1 MKGLTMIDK
10 ALPAGLAGEKL
21 SRAITGTDEVSSQRS
36 AVAAGAGAGMG
47 YLAASGTVIGLEVVG
62 LTAAATA
69 AAPAVGAVMVVAGGI
84 ALIRSLF
91 D

>member
-1 MKGLTMIDK
+1 MIDK

-21 SRAITGTDEVSSQRS
+21 SRTITGTNKVSRGRS
-36 AVAAGAGAGMG
+36 AIAGGSGAGLGF
-47 YLAASGTVIGLEVVG
+47 LAASGAAIGLEVVG
-62 LTAAATA
+62 LTAAATVA
-69 AAPAVGAVMVVAGGI
+69 TPAIVPVAILAGGI